1 MGSSHSIPVRYSA
14 AVAVGTE
21 QIVKQIVHAARES
34 RPKFGRQLDRILDFF
49 MCRRLRV
56 VGCLNAFSS
65 EKITR
70 SMKVEKEYGSGCAS
84 CQEA

>member
-1 MGSSHSIPVRYSA
+1 MPGRYSA
-14 AVAVGTE
+14 ADALGAG
-21 QIVKQIVHAARES
+21 QIVKQIVHVARES
-34 RPKFGRQLDRILDFF
+34 WASFGRQLDRILDFF

-56 VGCLNAFSS
+56 VGCLNASGS
-65 EKITR
+65 EKITK